1 MVSKTS
7 GDLNRGN
14 TDNTDM
20 TTENKV
26 LRLSG
31 KNELLDDRWSSH
43 QLISSR
49 VLAKIVG
56 KNHGHLMRD
65 IREMEPSWTVFNRSK
80 FGLVDYID
88 AKGEVRP
95 CYMLKPEEVL
105 FIATKF
111 DDVSRARLVLRWKE
125 LEELRIAEYY
135 AEMNKVDDAC
145 LKARKLSLQLAAAR
159 GTYNYECG
167 MRDDT
172 IKSLRKQLDDIKR
185 EMLRNEQDAIEREN
199 MLRAQLEG
207 SAMEGANCTIKQ
219 MVRIIRAAGGWANE
233 KYLFL
238 FLWGNKLVDRSG
250 SVTPKALYLG
260 LLAKPDTRIVIDPDA
275 PKKNFRITPKG
286 QERLLAL
293 FGNAEYPYKGMD
305 MARLR
310 DEESQREWEQYISSR
325 DAQYDYN
332 L

>member
-1 MVSKTS
+1 MK
-7 GDLNRGN
+7 
-14 TDNTDM
+14 
-20 TTENKV
+20 TENNAIK
-26 LRLSG
+26 LSG
-31 KNELLDDRWSSH
+31 KNGLFDNRWSVN

-49 VLAKIVG
+49 VLAQIIG

-88 AKGEVRP
+88 EKGEARP
-95 CYMLKPEEVL
+95 CYLLKPEEVL

-111 DDVSRARLVLRWKE
+111 DDVSRAKLVLRWKE

-135 AEMNKVDDAC
+135 AVKGQVTEADAKIK
-145 LKARKLSLQLAAAR
+145 KANLLLAASR
-159 GTYNYECG
+159 GNYNYEVG
-167 MRDDT
+167 WRDDT

-185 EMLRNEQDAIEREN
+185 AMLRNEQDAIEREN
-199 MLRAQLEG
+199 MLRAQIEG
-207 SAMEGANCTIKQ
+207 TAMDGANCTIKQ

-310 DEESQREWEQYISSR
+310 DEKSQMEWEQYISSR
-325 DAQYDYN
+325 DARYDYN

>member
-1 MVSKTS
+1 MK
-7 GDLNRGN
+7 
-14 TDNTDM
+14 
-20 TTENKV
+20 TENSEIKI
-26 LRLSG
+26 SG
-31 KNELLDDRWSSH
+31 KNGLLENRWSAD

-49 VLAKIVG
+49 VLAQIIG
-56 KNHGHLMRD
+56 KNHYHLMRD

-88 AKGEVRP
+88 EKGEVRP

-111 DDVSRARLVLRWKE
+111 DDASRAKLVLRWKE

-135 AEMNKVDDAC
+135 AVKGQVTEAEAKIKRNN
-145 LKARKLSLQLAAAR
+145 LLLAAAR

-199 MLRAQLEG
+199 MLRAQIEG
-207 SAMEGANCTIKQ
+207 TAMDGANCTIKQ

-250 SVTPKALYLG
+250 AVTPKALYLG
-260 LLAKPDTRIVIDPDA
+260 LLAKPDTRIIIDPDA

-325 DAQYDYN
+325 DARYDYN

>member
-1 MVSKTS
+1 MKVEENAIRLKNK
-7 GDLNRGN
+7 GVRNGN
-14 TDNTDM
+14 T
-20 TTENKV
+20 
-26 LRLSG
+26 
-31 KNELLDDRWSSH
+31 LLEGRWEANWR
-43 QLISSR
+43 ISSR
-49 VLAKIVG
+49 QLAETIG
-56 KNHGHLMRD
+56 MEHYNLLRD
-65 IREMEPSWTVFNRSK
+65 IRKMEPSWVAFNQLN
-80 FGLVDYID
+80 FEFVNYTD
-88 AKGEVRP
+88 AKGEKRP
-95 CYMLKPEEVL
+95 CYLLKPEEVL

-111 DDVSRARLVLRWKE
+111 DDASRAKLVLRWKE

-135 AEMNKVDDAC
+135 AVKGQVSEAEAKIKRNN
-145 LKARKLSLQLAAAR
+145 LLLAASR
-159 GTYNYECG
+159 GNYNYEVG
-167 MRDDT
+167 WRDDT

-199 MLRAQLEG
+199 MLRAQIEG
-207 SAMEGANCTIKQ
+207 TAMDGANCTIKQ

>member
-1 MVSKTS
+1 MK
-7 GDLNRGN
+7 
-14 TDNTDM
+14 
-20 TTENKV
+20 TENNAIK
-26 LRLSG
+26 LSG
-31 KNELLDDRWSSH
+31 KNGLLDNRWSVN

-49 VLAKIVG
+49 VLAQIIG
-56 KNHGHLMRD
+56 KNHGHLLRD

-95 CYMLKPEEVL
+95 CYLLKPEEVL

-111 DDVSRARLVLRWKE
+111 DDVSRAKLVLRWKE

-135 AEMNKVDDAC
+135 AVKGQVTEADAKIK
-145 LKARKLSLQLAAAR
+145 KANLLLAASR
-159 GTYNYECG
+159 GNYNYEVG
-167 MRDDT
+167 WRDDT

-199 MLRAQLEG
+199 MLRAQIEG
-207 SAMEGANCTIKQ
+207 TAMDGANCTIKQ

-260 LLAKPDTRIVIDPDA
+260 LLAKPDTRIIIDPDA

>member
-1 MVSKTS
+1 MK
-7 GDLNRGN
+7 
-14 TDNTDM
+14 
-20 TTENKV
+20 TENNAIK
-26 LRLSG
+26 LSG
-31 KNELLDDRWSSH
+31 KNGLFDNRWSVN

-49 VLAKIVG
+49 VLAQIIG

-88 AKGEVRP
+88 EKGEARP
-95 CYMLKPEEVL
+95 CYLLKPEEVL

-111 DDVSRARLVLRWKE
+111 DDVSRAKLVLRWKE

-135 AEMNKVDDAC
+135 AVKGQVTEAEAKIKRNN
-145 LKARKLSLQLAAAR
+145 LLLAAAR

-199 MLRAQLEG
+199 MLRAQIEG
-207 SAMEGANCTIKQ
+207 TAMDGANCTIKQ

>member
-1 MVSKTS
+1 MK
-7 GDLNRGN
+7 
-14 TDNTDM
+14 
-20 TTENKV
+20 TENNAIK
-26 LRLSG
+26 LSG
-31 KNELLDDRWSSH
+31 KNGLFDNRWSVN

-49 VLAKIVG
+49 ILAQIIG
-56 KNHGHLMRD
+56 KNHFHLMRD
-65 IREMEPSWTVFNRSK
+65 IREMEHFWTALGQSK
-80 FGLVDYID
+80 FGLVNYTD
-88 AKGEVRP
+88 AKGEKRP

-111 DDVSRARLVLRWKE
+111 DDVSRAKLVLRWKE

-135 AEMNKVDDAC
+135 AVKGQVTEAEAKIKRNN
-145 LKARKLSLQLAAAR
+145 LLLAAAR

-172 IKSLRKQLDDIKR
+172 IKSLRKQLDNIKR

-199 MLRAQLEG
+199 MLRAQIEG
-207 SAMEGANCTIKQ
+207 TAMDGANCTIKQ

-260 LLAKPDTRIVIDPDA
+260 LLAKPDTRIIIDPDA

>member
-1 MVSKTS
+1 MKS
-7 GDLNRGN
+7 
-14 TDNTDM
+14 
-20 TTENKV
+20 ENNEIK
-26 LRLSG
+26 LSG
-31 KNELLDDRWSSH
+31 KNGLFDNRWSVN

-49 VLAKIVG
+49 VLAQIIG

-111 DDVSRARLVLRWKE
+111 DDASRAKLVLRWKE

-135 AEMNKVDDAC
+135 AVKGQVTEAEAKIKRNN
-145 LKARKLSLQLAAAR
+145 LLLAASR
-159 GTYNYECG
+159 GNYNYEVG
-167 MRDDT
+167 WRDDT

-199 MLRAQLEG
+199 MLRAQIEG
-207 SAMEGANCTIKQ
+207 TAMDGANCTIKQ

-260 LLAKPDTRIVIDPDA
+260 LLAKPDTRTIIDPDA

>member
-1 MVSKTS
+1 MKS
-7 GDLNRGN
+7 
-14 TDNTDM
+14 
-20 TTENKV
+20 ENNAIK
-26 LRLSG
+26 LSG
-31 KNELLDDRWSSH
+31 KNGLLDNRWSAN

-49 VLAKIVG
+49 ILAQIIG

-65 IREMEPSWTVFNRSK
+65 IREMEPSWMALGQSK
-80 FGLVDYID
+80 FGLTSFID
-88 AKGEVRP
+88 QWNREKP
-95 CYMLKPEEVL
+95 CYLLKPEEVL

-111 DDVSRARLVLRWKE
+111 DDASRARLVLRWKE

-135 AEMNKVDDAC
+135 AVKGQVTEADAKIK
-145 LKARKLSLQLAAAR
+145 KANLLLAASR
-159 GTYNYECG
+159 GNYNYEVG
-167 MRDDT
+167 WRDDT

-199 MLRAQLEG
+199 MLRAQIEG
-207 SAMEGANCTIKQ
+207 TAMDGANCTIKQ

-260 LLAKPDTRIVIDPDA
+260 LLAKPDTRIIIDPDA

>member
-1 MVSKTS
+1 MKS
-7 GDLNRGN
+7 
-14 TDNTDM
+14 
-20 TTENKV
+20 ENNAIK
-26 LRLSG
+26 LSG
-31 KNELLDDRWSSH
+31 KNGLLDNRWSVN

-49 VLAKIVG
+49 VLAQIIG

-111 DDVSRARLVLRWKE
+111 DDASRAKLVLRWKE

-135 AEMNKVDDAC
+135 AVKGQVSEAEAKIKRNN
-145 LKARKLSLQLAAAR
+145 LLLAASR
-159 GTYNYECG
+159 GNYNYEVG
-167 MRDDT
+167 WRDDT

-185 EMLRNEQDAIEREN
+185 EMLCNEQDAIEREN
-199 MLRAQLEG
+199 MLRAQIEG
-207 SAMEGANCTIKQ
+207 TAMDGANCTIKQ

-260 LLAKPDTRIVIDPDA
+260 LLAKPDTRIIIDPDA

-325 DAQYDYN
+325 DARYDYN

>member
-1 MVSKTS
+1 MK
-7 GDLNRGN
+7 
-14 TDNTDM
+14 
-20 TTENKV
+20 TENNAIK
-26 LRLSG
+26 LSG
-31 KNELLDDRWSSH
+31 KNGLFDNRWSVN

-49 VLAKIVG
+49 VLAQIIG

-88 AKGEVRP
+88 EKGEARP
-95 CYMLKPEEVL
+95 CYLLKPEEVL

-111 DDVSRARLVLRWKE
+111 DDVSRAKLVLRWKE

-135 AEMNKVDDAC
+135 AVKGQVTEAEAKIKRNN
-145 LKARKLSLQLAAAR
+145 LLLAAAR
-159 GTYNYECG
+159 GTYNYEVG

-199 MLRAQLEG
+199 MLRAQIEG
-207 SAMEGANCTIKQ
+207 TAMDGANCTIKQ

>member
-1 MVSKTS
+1 MKS
-7 GDLNRGN
+7 
-14 TDNTDM
+14 
-20 TTENKV
+20 ENNAIK
-26 LRLSG
+26 LSG
-31 KNELLDDRWSSH
+31 KNGLLDNRWSAN

-49 VLAKIVG
+49 ILAQIIG

-95 CYMLKPEEVL
+95 CYLLKPEEVL

-111 DDVSRARLVLRWKE
+111 DDVSRAKLVLRWKE

-135 AEMNKVDDAC
+135 AVKGQVTEAEAKIKRNN
-145 LKARKLSLQLAAAR
+145 LLLAAAR

-185 EMLRNEQDAIEREN
+185 AMLRNEQDAIEREN
-199 MLRAQLEG
+199 MLRAQIEG
-207 SAMEGANCTIKQ
+207 TAMEGANCTIKQ

-260 LLAKPDTRIVIDPDA
+260 LLAKPDTRIVLDPDA

>member
-1 MVSKTS
+1 MKS
-7 GDLNRGN
+7 
-14 TDNTDM
+14 
-20 TTENKV
+20 ENNAIK
-26 LRLSG
+26 LSG
-31 KNELLDDRWSSH
+31 KNGLLDNRWSAN

-49 VLAKIVG
+49 VLAQIVG

-111 DDVSRARLVLRWKE
+111 DDVSRAKLVLRWKE

-135 AEMNKVDDAC
+135 AVKGQVSEAEAKIKRNN
-145 LKARKLSLQLAAAR
+145 LLLAASR
-159 GTYNYECG
+159 GNYNYEVG
-167 MRDDT
+167 WRDDT

-199 MLRAQLEG
+199 MLRAQIEG
-207 SAMEGANCTIKQ
+207 TAMDGANCTIKQ

>member
-1 MVSKTS
+1 MKS
-7 GDLNRGN
+7 
-14 TDNTDM
+14 
-20 TTENKV
+20 ENNAIK
-26 LRLSG
+26 LSG
-31 KNELLDDRWSSH
+31 KNGLLDNRWSAN

-49 VLAKIVG
+49 ILAQIIG

-111 DDVSRARLVLRWKE
+111 DDVSRAKLVLRWKE

-135 AEMNKVDDAC
+135 AVKGQVTEADAKIK
-145 LKARKLSLQLAAAR
+145 KANLLLAASR
-159 GTYNYECG
+159 GNYNYEVG
-167 MRDDT
+167 WRDDT

-199 MLRAQLEG
+199 MLRAQIEG
-207 SAMEGANCTIKQ
+207 TAMDGANCTIKQ

-325 DAQYDYN
+325 DARYDYN

>member
-1 MVSKTS
+1 MK
-7 GDLNRGN
+7 
-14 TDNTDM
+14 
-20 TTENKV
+20 TENNEIK
-26 LRLSG
+26 LSS
-31 KNELLDDRWSSH
+31 KNGLLDNRWSAN

-49 VLAKIVG
+49 VLAQIVG

-65 IREMEPSWTVFNRSK
+65 IREMEPSWMALGQSK
-80 FGLVDYID
+80 FGLTSFID
-88 AKGEVRP
+88 QWNREKP
-95 CYMLKPEEVL
+95 CYLLKPEEVL

-111 DDVSRARLVLRWKE
+111 DDVSRAKLVLRWKE

-135 AEMNKVDDAC
+135 AVKGQVTEAEAKIKRNN
-145 LKARKLSLQLAAAR
+145 LLLAAAR

-199 MLRAQLEG
+199 MLRAQIEG
-207 SAMEGANCTIKQ
+207 TAMDGANCTIKQ

-260 LLAKPDTRIVIDPDA
+260 LLAKPDTRIIIDPDA

>member
-1 MVSKTS
+1 MK
-7 GDLNRGN
+7 
-14 TDNTDM
+14 
-20 TTENKV
+20 TENNAIK
-26 LRLSG
+26 LSG
-31 KNELLDDRWSSH
+31 KNGLFDNRWSAN

-49 VLAKIVG
+49 VLAQIVG

-65 IREMEPSWTVFNRSK
+65 IREMEPSWMALGQSK
-80 FGLVDYID
+80 FGLTSFID
-88 AKGEVRP
+88 QWNREKP

-111 DDVSRARLVLRWKE
+111 DDVSRAKLVLRWKE

-135 AEMNKVDDAC
+135 AVKGQVTEAEAKIKRNN
-145 LKARKLSLQLAAAR
+145 LLLAAAR

-172 IKSLRKQLDDIKR
+172 IKSLRKQLDNIKR

-199 MLRAQLEG
+199 MLRAQIEG
-207 SAMEGANCTIKQ
+207 TAMDGANCTIKQ

-260 LLAKPDTRIVIDPDA
+260 LLAKPDTRIIIDPDA

>member
-1 MVSKTS
+1 MK
-7 GDLNRGN
+7 
-14 TDNTDM
+14 
-20 TTENKV
+20 TENNEIK
-26 LRLSG
+26 LSG
-31 KNELLDDRWSSH
+31 KNGLFDNRWSVN

-49 VLAKIVG
+49 VLAQIIG
-56 KNHGHLMRD
+56 KNHYHLMRD
-65 IREMEPSWTVFNRSK
+65 IREMEPSWTAFNRSK

-88 AKGEVRP
+88 EKGEVRP
-95 CYMLKPEEVL
+95 CYLLKPEEVL

-111 DDVSRARLVLRWKE
+111 DDVSRAKLVLRWKE

-135 AEMNKVDDAC
+135 AVKGQVTEAEAKIKRNN
-145 LKARKLSLQLAAAR
+145 LLLAAAR
-159 GTYNYECG
+159 GTYNYEVG

-199 MLRAQLEG
+199 MLRAQIEG
-207 SAMEGANCTIKQ
+207 TAMDGANCTIKQ

-260 LLAKPDTRIVIDPDA
+260 LLAKPDTRIIIDPDA

-310 DEESQREWEQYISSR
+310 DEKSQREWEQYISSR
-325 DAQYDYN
+325 DARYDYN

>member
-1 MVSKTS
+1 MK
-7 GDLNRGN
+7 
-14 TDNTDM
+14 
-20 TTENKV
+20 TENNAIK
-26 LRLSG
+26 LSG
-31 KNELLDDRWSSH
+31 KNGLFDNRWSVN

-49 VLAKIVG
+49 VLAQIIG

-88 AKGEVRP
+88 EKGEARP
-95 CYMLKPEEVL
+95 CYLLKPEEVL

-111 DDVSRARLVLRWKE
+111 DDVSRAKLVLRWKE

-135 AEMNKVDDAC
+135 AVKGQVTEAEAKIKRNN
-145 LKARKLSLQLAAAR
+145 LLLAAAR

-172 IKSLRKQLDDIKR
+172 IKSLRKQLDNIKR

-199 MLRAQLEG
+199 MLRAQIEG
-207 SAMEGANCTIKQ
+207 TAMDGANCTIKQ

-260 LLAKPDTRIVIDPDA
+260 LLAKPDTRIIIDPDA